1 MDDIHIKKNIFFE
14 GQKFHGLQDLGG
26 GGAEEDGEPATQIMV
41 LMVVAINGHFKLPI
55 AYFQVSCFCSIKL
68 TSVNFRI
75 NLKFQFE
82 GI

>member
-1 MDDIHIKKNIFFE
+1 MDDIHIKKNIFFD

-55 AYFQVSCFCSIKL
+55 AYFHFSCFCKLQNKSEVSIRRHL
-68 TSVNFRI
+68 ARTI
-75 NLKFQFE
+75 IL
-82 GI
+82 